1 MENSFM
7 IRSITTNERRTEIYF
22 HDEPESQRFYTIDLI
37 NNIFYV
43 TKLKNGDWVKKEA
56 KKYDCDAIANTT
68 ESVIAN
74 LFKVPETEFWLVAY
88 FDMLKTIMNISIE
101 SWYRRKKYEMF
112 RRIFGTNDSYK
123 WPMSGFKTFSPI
135 IEKIA
140 KQGFV
145 VKERDLIIATLD
157 NTADSIFNL
166 KINLNGYRKNYTESI
181 TGMSIKNYAQK
192 ISIDNYIRTKKKF
205 FDVPELNSLLETL
218 KEFYPDLDNYIYES
232 YVSHHSDFFTSMLK
246 DYKYDGK
253 RLVKY
258 LFEDLKWQGIKVS
271 TRQDFIEHSYNY
283 NARQIFSIINDYAR
297 MSYTMKGNRSFDKY
311 PKYLKTSHDIVTM
324 NYQALKN
331 EKNNEL
337 FVTVTS
343 SERYGK
349 YDKWLDKTK
358 QWIMITPKVPNDLV
372 EEGIQQHH
380 CVASYVDNV
389 TDGTS
394 IILFLRKKE
403 DVSTSVLTI
412 EVKNGEVY
420 QVKGLQNRSPDG
432 IEKDIVK
439 EFANKF
445 NLNYDSQN

>member
-1 MENSFM
+1 MDNSFM
-7 IRSITTNERRTEIYF
+7 IRSITNNERRTEIYF
-22 HDEPESQRFYTIDLI
+22 HDNTESQRFYTIDLI

-43 TKLKNGDWVKKEA
+43 TKLKNGDWIKKEA
-56 KKYDCDAIANTT
+56 KKYDCDVIANTT
-68 ESVIAN
+68 DSIIVN
-74 LFKVPETEFWLVAY
+74 LLKASDTEFWLVAY
-88 FDMLKTIMNISIE
+88 FDMLKTIMNMSTE
-101 SWYRRKKYEMF
+101 SWYSNRKYEMF
-112 RRIFGTNDSYK
+112 RRIFGTSDIYT

-145 VKERDLIIATLD
+145 LKERDLIIATLN
-157 NTADSIFNL
+157 NTEDSIFNL
-166 KINLNGYRKNYTESI
+166 KINLNGYRKNYTEI
-181 TGMSIKNYAQK
+181 VTGKNKNNYVQK
-192 ISIDNYIRTKKKF
+192 ISIDDYIKTKKKF
-205 FDVPELNSLLETL
+205 FAVPELNSLLGTL
-218 KEFYPDLDNYIYES
+218 KEFYPDLDSYVYES
-232 YVSHHSDFFTSMLK
+232 YVNKHSDFFTPMLK

-253 RLVKY
+253 RLIKY
-258 LFEDLKWQGIKVS
+258 IFEDLKWQGIKVS
-271 TRQDFIEHSYNY
+271 TRQDFIDHYYDY
-283 NARQIFSIINDYAR
+283 NARQTFNLINDYAR
-297 MSYTMKGNRSFDKY
+297 MSYAMKGNRNFDKY

-324 NYQALKN
+324 NFQALKN

-337 FVTVTS
+337 FATVTS
-343 SERYGK
+343 NDLYGK
-349 YDKWLDKTK
+349 YDNWLDKTK

-372 EEGIQQHH
+372 EEGVQQHH

-389 TDGTS
+389 LDGTS

-403 DVSTSVLTI
+403 DMNTSVLTI

-445 NLNYDSQN
+445 NLNYDSQS